1 MCNYVRENRCLVTEQ
16 VCPYMYYCEKIHG
29 FKSSPAM
36 PSECKIK
43 QRAEIPKGYYRVR
56 DVRKGYLYI
65 DVDDETIKV
74 KNPFDS
80 VPLYVKVSRTKT
92 GIKLRK

>member
-29 FKSSPAM
+29 FKPSPAM

-43 QRAEIPKGYYRVR
+43 QQAEIPKGYYRVR